1 MTYPKIKEAYFD
13 YQQRK
18 LLETL
23 TQSWEKLDEYDDIE
37 QNPEEENLPIV
48 GENKTEKDNEYL
60 AEYVETQIEKIDLEM
75 PILKGATK
83 TNLGYML

>member
-48 GENKTEKDNEYL
+48 GEN
-60 AEYVETQIEKIDLEM
+60 
-75 PILKGATK
+75 
-83 TNLGYML
+83 